1 MGKSASMNFLFVATD
16 VGHKVIEVS
25 QQTFK
30 YLKLKIFK
38 SEPNEWCF
46 NFYLYSIFGVAVI
59 IASPR
64 RWSVMNVSCWQ
75 IPPGLWF
82 NLLSYGMRTKWTI
95 FQACKYVTNDSART
109 IDSNHSDT
117 MFHSQDWLWL
127 YKLLASWTVNPCT
140 TRLNLDQSSRIFV
153 SVYTSNLNK
162 FPKWN
167 GLFFFFFT
175 LKGAVGFPPI
185 FKRKRGTEWTLV
197 NSAVTLYTGICF
209 YLY

>member
-1 MGKSASMNFLFVATD
+1 M
-16 VGHKVIEVS
+16 
-25 QQTFK
+25 
-30 YLKLKIFK
+30 KLKIFK
-38 SEPNEWCF
+38 SAPNEECF
-46 NFYLYSIFGVAVI
+46 NFYLYSIFGVVVI

-140 TRLNLDQSSRIFV
+140 TRFNLDQSSRIFV
-153 SVYTSNLNK
+153 SVFASNLNK

-167 GLFFFFFT
+167 GLLFFFY
-175 LKGAVGFPPI
+175 I
-185 FKRKRGTEWTLV
+185 KRCYWVSPNLQKEEKSRRSPCKIPSDPRHRYLFLFLLV
-197 NSAVTLYTGICF
+197 K
-209 YLY
+209 

>member
-1 MGKSASMNFLFVATD
+1 
-16 VGHKVIEVS
+16 
-25 QQTFK
+25 
-30 YLKLKIFK
+30 
-38 SEPNEWCF
+38 
-46 NFYLYSIFGVAVI
+46 
-59 IASPR
+59 
-64 RWSVMNVSCWQ
+64 MNVSCWQ

-140 TRLNLDQSSRIFV
+140 TRFNLDQSSRIFV
-153 SVYTSNLNK
+153 SVFASNLNK

-167 GLFFFFFT
+167 RLFFFY
-175 LKGAVGFPPI
+175 I
-185 FKRKRGTEWTLV
+185 KRCCWVYPNLQKEEESRRNSCKIPSDSIHRYLLV
-197 NSAVTLYTGICF
+197 SLLNSHNQM
-209 YLY
+209 